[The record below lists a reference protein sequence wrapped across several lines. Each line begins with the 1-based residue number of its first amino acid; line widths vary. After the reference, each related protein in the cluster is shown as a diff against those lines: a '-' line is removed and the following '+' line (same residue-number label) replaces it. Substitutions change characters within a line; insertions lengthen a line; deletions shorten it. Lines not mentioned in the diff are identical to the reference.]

1 MIDLHPQRGSR
12 AALIAV
18 AAIALALLPAAAQA
32 APRVLAVTGQG
43 SVAFTP
49 DYVDLGFSVLARDKS
64 YSVAQNRNLEAV
76 QAAMSRLMTTFGMKR
91 EDLTTLDYSLSEEP
105 VYDDAGH
112 QTGRTYVSVTRMR
125 ARVRELG
132 AYKAI
137 IVGLLDSG
145 VNGIDS
151 ISFGVDD
158 WAALREKA
166 VVAACQD
173 AERKGKAMAAAMRV
187 TLGKPLQIREAQAG
201 VPSPLLTKAFAGA
214 GNDSV
219 ISSGTQVLEAEVYVE
234 YELR

>member
-1 MIDLHPQRGSR
+1 MIAMCQQRGPR
-12 AALIAV
+12 AALIIV
-18 AAIALALLPAAAQA
+18 AAFALALLPAAAQA
-32 APRVLAVTGQG
+32 APRVLAVSGQG
-43 SVAFTP
+43 SVAYTP
-49 DYVDLGFSVLARDKS
+49 DYVDLGFSVMARDKS

-105 VYDDAGH
+105 VYDDEGH

-137 IVGLLDSG
+137 IVGLLDAG

-158 WAALREKA
+158 WASLKEKA

-173 AERKGKAMAAAMRV
+173 AERRGKAMAAAMHV
-187 TLGKPLQIREAQAG
+187 TLGKPLQIRESQAG
-201 VPSPLLTKAFAGA
+201 APSPLLTKSLASA

-219 ISSGTQVLEAEVYVE
+219 ISSGTQILEAEVYVE
-234 YELR
+234 YEIR

>member
-1 MIDLHPQRGSR
+1 MIAMRLERGTR
-12 AALIAV
+12 AALIIV
-18 AAIALALLPAAAQA
+18 TALALSFMPAAAQA
-32 APRVLAVTGQG
+32 APRVLAVSGQG
-43 SVAFTP
+43 SVAYTP
-49 DYVDLGFSVLARDKS
+49 DYVDLGFSVMARDKS

-105 VYDDAGH
+105 VYDDEGH

-137 IVGLLDSG
+137 IVGLLDAG

-173 AERKGKAMAAAMRV
+173 AERRGKAMAAALRV

-201 VPSPLLTKAFAGA
+201 VPSPLLTKALASA

>member
-1 MIDLHPQRGSR
+1 MIAPHPQRGPR
-12 AALIAV
+12 AALIV
-18 AAIALALLPAAAQA
+18 ATALALALLPAAAQA
-32 APRVLAVTGQG
+32 APRVLAVSGQG
-43 SVAFTP
+43 SVAYTP
-49 DYVDLGFSVLARDKS
+49 DYVDLGFSVMARDKS

-76 QAAMSRLMTTFGMKR
+76 QAAMSRLMTAFGMKR
-91 EDLTTLDYSLSEEP
+91 EDLTTLDYGLSEEP
-105 VYDDAGH
+105 VYDDEGH

-125 ARVRELG
+125 ARVRDLG

-137 IVGLLDSG
+137 IVALLDAG

-166 VVAACQD
+166 LVAACQD
-173 AERKGKAMAAAMRV
+173 AERRGKAMAAAMRV
-187 TLGKPLQIREAQAG
+187 TLGKPLQVREAQSGA
-201 VPSPLLTKAFAGA
+201 PSPLLAKSLASV